1 MEVLT
6 TSNIFLSRNFRSA
19 SLPLWRV
26 SKRST
31 MSVSVT
37 FRTPVSSGSPMR
49 CSCLGT
55 MIDFESAAVS
65 SWVPVIDQV
74 LLTAS
79 VFFAYMAGVIPSGGS
94 YIRSQ
99 KNKSNDLLLP
109 ESPIFFGSTTEKEDQ
124 HGCHCSWDAVKGK
137 ITKSLLAIEN
147 GVSVE
152 ENTKE
157 YELDRAKRP
166 LNLYAVAIGPRFRL
180 LLSLVEQLE
189 KMVNEIPDTSTAMER
204 EEWLGLFSSTVKK
217 ACQSAL
223 FSWMEKEF
231 SVENCKPDKELLL
244 SMSEKL
250 RGEDIILGDFRK
262 SSKMDLFADLIGFFR
277 YGCFKGGKDG
287 HGLQICWSY
296 SEVTEPHLLTALCDS
311 LFIVVQVSF
320 HIRLNESFQSNSS
333 EEECSYYDH
342 NLYPLH
348 GGAILEDLIITL
360 ADAISSIYLEVI
372 SVDSDISEKISNFG
386 LSLCTL
392 STRDLQKLRNE
403 VAMREWIHQNFG
415 EIVLMYEDRFDLR
428 VLKTEPYRES
438 AETLKESHS
447 WWRRLTLKKSVHV
460 QSSLRYSV
468 VSTFSLTLKRTR
480 ELRALK
486 GWKYYFSLILELS
499 DIAVP
504 MVKVI
509 VSQVRNAISFFL
521 VSLIGR
527 SVGLVYTGIRQSL
540 RWK

>member
-1 MEVLT
+1 MAECATVP
-6 TSNIFLSRNFRSA
+6 SNFKLQLHRSN
-19 SLPLWRV
+19 SKSTNSMSVSVPLWRV
-26 SKRST
+26 SKLTTTSI
-31 MSVSVT
+31 SVCNS
-37 FRTPVSSGSPMR
+37 RTPVSNGSPMR

-55 MIDFESAAVS
+55 MINFESAAAS
-65 SWVPVIDQV
+65 NWVPVIDQV

-79 VFFAYMAGVIPSGGS
+79 VVFAYMAGVIPSGGS
-94 YIRSQ
+94 YVKSQ
-99 KNKSNDLLLP
+99 KKKLNDPLLP
-109 ESPIFFGSTTEKEDQ
+109 ESPMFSGSTTKKEDQ
-124 HGCHCSWDAVKGK
+124 LVYQCPWDVVKGK

-147 GVSVE
+147 GVIVE
-152 ENTKE
+152 ESSIE

-166 LNLYAVAIGPRFRL
+166 LNLYAVANGSRFRL
-180 LLSLVEQLE
+180 LLSSIEQLE
-189 KMVNEIPDTSTAMER
+189 KEVNEIPDTSMAMER
-204 EEWLGLFSSTVKK
+204 EEWLGLFSSTLKK

-223 FSWMEKEF
+223 FSWMEMEF
-231 SVENCKPDKELLL
+231 CTENCKPDKELLF

-250 RGEDIILGDFRK
+250 RGDDIILGNIRK
-262 SSKMDLFADLIGFFR
+262 FGKMDLFADLIGFLR
-277 YGCFKGGKDG
+277 YD
-287 HGLQICWSY
+287 Y
-296 SEVTEPHLLTALCDS
+296 
-311 LFIVVQVSF
+311 
-320 HIRLNESFQSNSS
+320 IR
-333 EEECSYYDH
+333 ECSYYDH
-342 NLYPLH
+342 NVYPLH
-348 GGAILEDLIITL
+348 GCAILEDLIITL

-403 VAMREWIHQNFG
+403 IAMREWIHQNFG
-415 EIVLMYEDRFDLR
+415 QIVLMYEDRFDLR
-428 VLKTEPYRES
+428 VLKIEPYRDP
-438 AETLKESHS
+438 AEKLKESRK
-447 WWRRLTLKKSVHV
+447 WWKRLTLKKSVTV

-468 VSTFSLTLKRTR
+468 VGPFSLTLKRTR

-504 MVKVI
+504 MVKVV

-540 RWK
+540 GWK

>member
-1 MEVLT
+1 MAECGTVP
-6 TSNIFLSRNFRSA
+6 SNFKLQLQTKGSWFKPQNSYPKNFPSRNFRSA

-277 YGCFKGGKDG
+277 YGCFK
-287 HGLQICWSY
+287 
-296 SEVTEPHLLTALCDS
+296 
-311 LFIVVQVSF
+311 
-320 HIRLNESFQSNSS
+320 
-333 EEECSYYDH
+333 ECSYYDH

-403 VAMREWIHQNFG
+403 E
-415 EIVLMYEDRFDLR
+415 VLLQPHTR
-428 VLKTEPYRES
+428 V
-438 AETLKESHS
+438 
-447 WWRRLTLKKSVHV
+447 V
-460 QSSLRYSV
+460 
-468 VSTFSLTLKRTR
+468 
-480 ELRALK
+480 
-486 GWKYYFSLILELS
+486 
-499 DIAVP
+499 
-504 MVKVI
+504 
-509 VSQVRNAISFFL
+509 
-521 VSLIGR
+521 
-527 SVGLVYTGIRQSL
+527 
-540 RWK
+540 

>member
-1 MEVLT
+1 MAECATVPSHFKLQLQ
-6 TSNIFLSRNFRSA
+6 TSNTKGLWSKPQKLFPKNISRNYRS
-19 SLPLWRV
+19 SPLSWRV
-26 SKRST
+26 SRHNTRSI
-31 MSVSVT
+31 SICNVKS
-37 FRTPVSSGSPMR
+37 PVSHGSPLK

-55 MIDFESAAVS
+55 MIDLESAAIS
-65 SWVPVIDQV
+65 DWVPVIDQV
-74 LLTAS
+74 LLTAT

-94 YIRSQ
+94 YINSQ
-99 KNKSNDLLLP
+99 TKNSNDLLP
-109 ESPIFFGSTTEKEDQ
+109 ESPIIFGSTTEKEDQ
-124 HGCHCSWDAVKGK
+124 LTFQCTWDVVKGK

-147 GVSVE
+147 GVSLE
-152 ENTKE
+152 ENSVVE
-157 YELDRAKRP
+157 IDRAKRP
-166 LNLYAVAIGPRFRL
+166 LSLYAVANGPRFRL
-180 LLSLVEQLE
+180 LLSSIEQLE
-189 KMVNEIPDTSTAMER
+189 KEVNDIPDTSVAIER
-204 EEWLGLFSSTVKK
+204 EEWMGLFSSTIKK

-231 SVENCKPDKELLL
+231 CTENCKPDKELLF

-250 RGEDIILGDFRK
+250 RGDDIILGNIRK
-262 SSKMDLFADLIGFFR
+262 SGKMDLFADLMGFLR
-277 YGCFKGGKDG
+277 YGYF
-287 HGLQICWSY
+287 
-296 SEVTEPHLLTALCDS
+296 
-311 LFIVVQVSF
+311 
-320 HIRLNESFQSNSS
+320 R
-333 EEECSYYDH
+333 ECSYYDH
-342 NLYPLH
+342 NVYPLH

-386 LSLCTL
+386 FSLCTL
-392 STRDLQKLRNE
+392 STRALQKLRNE

-428 VLKTEPYRES
+428 VLKIEPCCEP
-438 AETLKESHS
+438 AEKLKETRS
-447 WWRRLTLKKSVHV
+447 WWRRYTLKKSITV
-460 QSSLRYSV
+460 QSSLHYSV
-468 VSTFSLTLKRTR
+468 VSHFSLTLKRTR

-504 MVKVI
+504 MVKVV

>member
-1 MEVLT
+1 MAECGTVP
-6 TSNIFLSRNFRSA
+6 SNFKLQLQTKGSWFKPQNSYPKNFPSRNFRSA

-277 YGCFKGGKDG
+277 YGCFK
-287 HGLQICWSY
+287 
-296 SEVTEPHLLTALCDS
+296 
-311 LFIVVQVSF
+311 
-320 HIRLNESFQSNSS
+320 
-333 EEECSYYDH
+333 ECSYYDH